1 METTYPP
8 GSHAICIIPNMKVNE
23 RKKWLKA
30 ITERIA
36 EQVNPRKIVLF
47 GSFAYGKP
55 NRSSDID
62 LLVVCD
68 RPRDK
73 KKRYE
78 LVDMAIGS
86 HVFPVDILVRSSLE
100 ISRRLD
106 IGDSFIHEIINRGK
120 VLYESPI
127 H

>member
-1 METTYPP
+1 
-8 GSHAICIIPNMKVNE
+8 MKGNE
-23 RKKWLKA
+23 REKWLKA

-36 EQVNPRKIVLF
+36 EQVNPKKIVLF

-68 RPRDK
+68 RPQDK

-120 VLYESPI
+120 VLYESRI